1 MVNKIIKEIEGFTI
15 ESGVPLTDA
24 SKSKDKWAR
33 LVAGMSIGD
42 SVVLKKSGDV
52 VSFRMMCKKQGFSCK
67 SRSIRDNEG
76 QSTSDVRVWKLE
88 NED

>member
-1 MVNKIIKEIEGFTI
+1 MHKVVREIAGFTI
-15 ESGVPLTDA
+15 ESGVPLTEP
-24 SKSKDKWAR
+24 SKSRDKWSR

-52 VSFRMMCKKQGFSCK
+52 VSFRMMCKKQGFNCK
-67 SRSIRDNEG
+67 SRAIRDEHG
-76 QSTSDVRVWKLE
+76 ISTPDVRVWKLE

>member
-1 MVNKIIKEIEGFTI
+1 MTNKIIKEFEGFTI
-15 ESGVPLTDA
+15 ESGVPLTDFEH
-24 SKSKDKWAR
+24 SRDKWAR